1 MVWLWKNRRGMR
13 DVSALEAI
21 LRQAGISTGP
31 SASGSAFSS
40 AHFYQVTSYS
50 YSLFHVMSFGFG
62 VGDFL
67 AVAEMSKKIWNQFD
81 KSPSYVQDAQ
91 QE

>member
-1 MVWLWKNRRGMR
+1 MR
-13 DVSALEAI
+13 DTSALKAI
-21 LRQAGISTGP
+21 LRQAGISTGS
-31 SASGSAFSS
+31 SATGSAFSP
-40 AHFYQVTSYS
+40 AHVHQVISYS
-50 YSLFHVMSFGFG
+50 YSLQLHAMSFGFG

-67 AVAEMSKKIWNQFD
+67 AVAETSKKIWDRFD